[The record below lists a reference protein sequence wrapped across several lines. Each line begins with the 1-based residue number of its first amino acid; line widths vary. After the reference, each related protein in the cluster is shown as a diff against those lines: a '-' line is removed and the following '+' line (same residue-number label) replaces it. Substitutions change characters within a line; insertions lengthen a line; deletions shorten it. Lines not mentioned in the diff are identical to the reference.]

1 MVATP
6 HPDGYERG
14 PRQPLSGRDKSNAGN
29 AVHVCDKRIAE
40 DDNVWAELYKRL
52 VPKKCAYDERKCDYV
67 GKIKVIGRVA
77 RQMSSM

>member
-1 MVATP
+1 MLYMCVI
-6 HPDGYERG
+6 
-14 PRQPLSGRDKSNAGN
+14 S
-29 AVHVCDKRIAE
+29 AVAE
-40 DDNVWAELYKRL
+40 DDNVWAERYKRL